1 LRKKQYNNEKSI
13 SSNKGQE
20 VHLRWQDAGIIEE
33 LLSDAY
39 ISSTYISKKH
49 GIPLSTVQ
57 RRRRYL
63 ENTILIRRYEIN
75 HKKQNFRIGEI
86 TVFPKSGSSKE
97 IAEKILSRY
106 RKNVIYISV
115 KVDGSVILTVLT
127 YFRTT
132 NEIHEMMEGINS
144 ISSVAQVKFAEIV
157 EVIRAKTDGID
168 KRLLQTS

>member
-1 LRKKQYNNEKSI
+1 LRKKQYNNEKGI
-13 SSNKGQE
+13 DGNKGQE
-20 VHLRWQDAGIIEE
+20 VHLRWQDARIIEE

-39 ISSTYISKKH
+39 ISSTYVSKKH

-86 TVFPKSGSSKE
+86 TVFPKRSSKE

-127 YFRTT
+127 YFKTT
-132 NEIHEMMEGINS
+132 NEIHDMMEGISS
-144 ISSVAQVKFAEIV
+144 ISSVAQVKFAETV

-168 KRLLQTS
+168 KRLLQSS